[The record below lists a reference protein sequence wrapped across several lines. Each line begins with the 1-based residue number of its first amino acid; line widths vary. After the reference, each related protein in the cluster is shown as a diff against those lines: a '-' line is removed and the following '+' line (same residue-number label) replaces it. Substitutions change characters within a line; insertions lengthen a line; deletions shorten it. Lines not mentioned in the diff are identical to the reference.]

1 MTPGQMLLMGFSGLF
16 TRLENDF
23 SDMLDA
29 ISAVQLPDVWK
40 KVDRVK
46 EAGAIRVYII
56 RILIFYLI
64 FIFLQSDTHKH
75 RSDFLHT
82 GK

>member
-46 EAGAIRVYII
+46 EAGAIRV
-56 RILIFYLI
+56 
-64 FIFLQSDTHKH
+64 
-75 RSDFLHT
+75 
-82 GK
+82 